1 MKILRIA
8 SFILSGAVLL
18 TLFVATP
25 LASANSITY
34 TAAVPQQLTDLTDV
48 ALTPSLPMYN
58 LANTLTG
65 VTITIQGAGTMTF
78 NSVTN
83 NGSGSSTFIATQ
95 NTSLWLDD
103 QNSLSIDA
111 LLDPL
116 TASISAS
123 SPGTVGS
130 HNIISGGTVVAQGA
144 TVGPLGPYTMTGSL
158 ASISFSSPAE
168 LALFQGPVGGNSVL
182 DFVMSTYSSTTF
194 TTNGSNN
201 LAAVYSE
208 LAGGTIQITYDY
220 NGTPIIP
227 EPTTLILFGTG
238 LMGLAGA
245 VRYKFMKSR

>member
-1 MKILRIA
+1 
-8 SFILSGAVLL
+8 
-18 TLFVATP
+18 
-25 LASANSITY
+25 
-34 TAAVPQQLTDLTDV
+34 
-48 ALTPSLPMYN
+48 
-58 LANTLTG
+58 
-65 VTITIQGAGTMTF
+65 
-78 NSVTN
+78 
-83 NGSGSSTFIATQ
+83 
-95 NTSLWLDD
+95 
-103 QNSLSIDA
+103 
-111 LLDPL
+111 
-116 TASISAS
+116 
-123 SPGTVGS
+123 
-130 HNIISGGTVVAQGA
+130 
-144 TVGPLGPYTMTGSL
+144 MTGSL